1 MTHECKKAEVIEI
14 MREEAKETKSD
25 IKEIKSDVK
34 ILLASKN
41 KMDGGLLVI
50 MFLIS
55 SAVAV
60 IAKLV

>member
-1 MTHECKKAEVIEI
+1 MTHECKKEEVIEI
-14 MREEAKETKSD
+14 VRED
-25 IKEIKSDVK
+25 VREIKADVK
-34 ILLASKN
+34 TLLASKN

-55 SAVAV
+55 SAVAL